1 MKTLAWYYPRD
12 LEEATLLLQEPGV
25 VPHGGGTGLL
35 RTGLGHLSGLVDL
48 RYLPVFDFKVQDGV
62 IEMGAG
68 LTFAE
73 VVRRM
78 SALEP
83 DSVLV
88 KSLGRAAA
96 TPLRNRITIG
106 GSVAMAPPWS
116 DLLGPLVALEAEVVL
131 AGGREETCPVADYVA
146 DRERRTGTLV
156 TAVRVRRE
164 PWQSVYVR
172 ATATHFDYAAFT
184 ITLLAKTNDGVVE
197 DIRLVVVGAKN
208 KVNRLREL
216 EASLIGQPAGALRA
230 PALGADLGL
239 EFPAKTIGGPEY
251 VAHLFHVELERAL
264 AALG

>member
-12 LEEATLLLQEPGV
+12 LEEAILLLQEPGV

-35 RTGLGHLSGLVDL
+35 RTGLGHVSGLIDL
-48 RYLPVFDFKVQDGV
+48 RYLPVYHFKAQDGV
-62 IEMGAG
+62 IEIGAG

-73 VVRRM
+73 AVRRM
-78 SALEP
+78 SALDP

-88 KSLGRAAA
+88 KSLSRAAA

-116 DLLGPLVALEAEVVL
+116 DLLGPLVALEAEVIL
-131 AGGREETCPVADYVA
+131 AGGREQTCPLAEYVA
-146 DRERRTGTLV
+146 DRERRTGALV
-156 TAVRVRRE
+156 TAVRVKRE
-164 PWQSVYVR
+164 PWRSVYFR

-184 ITLLAKTNDGVVE
+184 ITVLAKTNDGLIE
-197 DIRLVVVGAKN
+197 DIRLVVVGAKT

-216 EASLIGQPAGALRA
+216 EASLIGRPVGGLHVSD
-230 PALGADLGL
+230 LGADLGL

-251 VAHLFHVELERAL
+251 VAHLFRVELERAL

>member
-1 MKTLAWYYPRD
+1 MKSLAWYYPRD

-35 RTGLGHLSGLVDL
+35 RTGLGHVSGLLDL
-48 RYLPVFDFKVQDGV
+48 RYLPVHHFSAQDGL
-62 IEMGAG
+62 IEIGAG

-78 SALEP
+78 SALDP

-88 KSLGRAAA
+88 KSLSRAAA
-96 TPLRNRITIG
+96 TPLRNRITVG

-131 AGGREETCPVADYVA
+131 AGGREETCSVADYVE
-146 DRERRTGTLV
+146 DRERRAGTLV
-156 TAVRVRRE
+156 TAVRVKRE
-164 PWQSVYVR
+164 PWQSVYSR
-172 ATATHFDYAAFT
+172 ATATYFDYAAFT
-184 ITLLAKTNDGVVE
+184 ITVLAKTNDGLVE
-197 DIRLVVVGAKN
+197 DIRLAVVGAKN
-208 KVNRLREL
+208 KVSRLREL
-216 EASLIGQPAGALRA
+216 EASLIGQPVGAPQV

-239 EFPAKTIGGPEY
+239 EFPAKTIGGPKY
-251 VAHLFHVELERAL
+251 VAHLFRVELERAL